1 MVTKLIEG
9 HTRFRQD
16 YFDHERELFETL
28 AKGAQRPLALMLA
41 CCDSRVVPNL
51 LVNAHPG
58 DLFVVRNIGNIVPP
72 FRQEQQINHSV
83 GAAMEYAVHILK
95 VPHIII
101 CGHTQCGGLQALAEG
116 PETLAAEMPTLAGW
130 LRDAL
135 SVRERLVSRWPEA
148 STEDIVRQLVF
159 ENVVVQLENLLTYPV
174 VRKALD
180 ENRVEIHGWVYDLAT
195 AALRV
200 YEPSSNEFRPFELPL
215 PASERR

>member
-9 HTRFRQD
+9 HTRFRKD

-58 DLFVVRNIGNIVPP
+58 DLFVVRNIANIVPP
-72 FRQEQQINHSV
+72 FKQEQVNRSV
-83 GAAMEYAVHILK
+83 GAALEYAVHVLK

-101 CGHTQCGGLQALAEG
+101 CGHTQCGGLQALANG
-116 PETLAAEMPTLAGW
+116 PEALVSEMPTLAGW
-130 LRDAL
+130 LRDAV
-135 SVRERLVSRWPEA
+135 SVLERLVSRWPQA
-148 STEDIVRQLVF
+148 SVEEIARQLVF

-180 ENRVEIHGWVYDLAT
+180 ENRIEIHGWVYDLAT
-195 AALRV
+195 AQVRV
-200 YEPSSNEFRPFELPL
+200 YEPSSNEFRPVELP
-215 PASERR
+215 SQGR